1 MAELVQ
7 KHLERAGK
15 RVRARRRTLPD
26 QDFRFRGGFPHP
38 PGARTRLTDAGTKV
52 SESGGMGS

>member
-7 KHLERAGK
+7 IHLERAGK

-26 QDFRFRGGFPHP
+26 QDFLFRGGFPHP
-38 PGARTRLTDAGTKV
+38 RGARTRLTDAGTKV
-52 SESGGMGS
+52 SESGGTGS